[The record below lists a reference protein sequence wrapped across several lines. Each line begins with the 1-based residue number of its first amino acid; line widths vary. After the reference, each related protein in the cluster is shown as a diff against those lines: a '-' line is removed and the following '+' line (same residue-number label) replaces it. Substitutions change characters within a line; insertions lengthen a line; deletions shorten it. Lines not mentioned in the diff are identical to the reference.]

1 MQQILLT
8 LGAGA
13 PDYDD
18 DDGALDGAL
27 DNNDD
32 DDSSSYIG
40 NPDSIVESDPE
51 LNDYVI
57 DDTSGFESGKI

>member
-13 PDYDD
+13 ADNDD

-27 DNNDD
+27 DNDD